1 MRYDY
6 EALNPES
13 FQHLCQ
19 AVLSAIYPNLQ
30 CLPVGQ
36 PDGGRDAFNF
46 HATPDSDEFTVFQV
60 KFSRNPNLK
69 TERDLIEE
77 VIDSE
82 SEKVSTLVDHG
93 AVQYFLLTNVSGTAH
108 HTAGSI
114 DKTQTSLSANLPIPA
129 QVWWRDDLDRKID
142 NLPNVKWSYPS
153 IIKATDILP
162 LLASLL
168 SKPPEAEELAPLS
181 RYIATQYN
189 SDKEIKFKQVDLNH
203 DIIHLF
209 IDLPLGRKQADH
221 TRSRTAAPLP
231 TSSPRSTEEYINT
244 LDIYSGEDRVDAPP
258 SSHAGLAASF
268 CLQMPLNAGVTRIV
282 LEGAPGQGK
291 STVTQFLC
299 QLHRLRF
306 LRKVSSSAV
315 LSTRHEL
322 GPARLP
328 FRVDIRDFASWLSG
342 RHPYRDDEDNL
353 LPAGQSRSLESFLAM
368 QVSQLSG
375 GLTLTTEGLLRLLSE
390 SHSLIILDGF
400 DEVADIDLRRRLV
413 DEICAA
419 AERFDL
425 SCKSMLI
432 ILTSR
437 PAAFA
442 NSPGFPE
449 SEWHHLKLLDMR
461 TDTIEAYKDKWTQYQ
476 NLNADDAKLITS
488 TLRAKLEQPHLRD
501 LARNPMQL
509 TILLQLIHV
518 QGVALP
524 DKRTTLY
531 EEYMKLFFNREAEKA
546 PVVRDHRDLLL
557 SLHGVLAWVLH
568 CQAETGGAGRVA
580 RQELRQIVKE
590 YLQEMGHNVQLTD
603 VLFAGTLE
611 RVGALVSRLE
621 GTYEFEVQPLR
632 EYFAARYLYA
642 TAPYSPVGKVRTGT
656 RPERFEALARSFY
669 WTNVTRFFCGFYD
682 AGELSSL
689 VDGMQH
695 LGEERGY
702 GLISRPRN
710 LALMLLSDQVF
721 TQAPKVMRRLV
732 EFITD
737 GSGFY
742 RWAAS
747 ALGPFGSEI
756 ALSVNSGASLLYERC
771 AQQLRVEID
780 EERSGTLRR
789 VMAALG
795 SRETLLE
802 DWRNFNREGASS
814 TSRLQEAVV
823 FNIIQYLTVDEI
835 RKAAGDDVV
844 ESVWA
849 LLAAGKQE
857 TIYREA
863 KLAVALKDSLFMGGV
878 QPPYWGWRRSEFE
891 PSGALLEILRP
902 EYLAHLA
909 YPEEDGGSNDG
920 LYQHYRAIVRH
931 YSQLVEKE
939 LEEVTESDSGVRG
952 VLIEFIREVLE
963 IMSIKRTRWSS
974 SLENWTEI
982 VDRGFSV
989 HPGSALMALLALVS
1003 TAVDNREGECAW
1015 SEDGFS
1021 STPGLVRRLGYA
1033 RHMLHDTE
1041 WWRERLNGSDDEQ
1054 RVVLIAMLVMWTD
1067 SDVIASNLYR
1077 IKETLA
1083 AATEGEWQRLW
1094 EVCRVLGWARRGDQ
1108 YDFSGSWFE
1117 EHSETLEG
1125 RLALLLLKR
1134 AERGEVSRAWGREFI
1149 LRYPDDDPTIL
1160 ELALSVEIGP
1170 DEPESEDWSHVDWTH
1185 ILYLSRRMK
1194 QSKARGFLSLA
1205 HILQGVIPESVAET
1219 VLSESDVHNE
1229 VFVTLCEGVYANI
1242 VAERAEQVSA
1252 VSARDGWF
1260 EQRES

>member
-6 EALNPES
+6 ETLNPET

-60 KFSRNPNLK
+60 KYSRNPSLK
-69 TERDLIEE
+69 SERDLIEE

-82 SEKVSTLVDHG
+82 FQKVAALVEHG
-93 AVQYFLLTNVSGTAH
+93 AVQYILLTNVSGTAH
-108 HTAGSI
+108 HTSGSI
-114 DKTQTSLSANLPIPA
+114 DKTQASLSERLPIPA

-142 NLPNVKWSYPS
+142 NLPNIKWSYPS

-162 LLASLL
+162 LLGSLL

-189 SDKEIKFKQVDLNH
+189 ADKEIKFKQVHLTH
-203 DIIHLF
+203 DITHLF
-209 IDLPLGRKQADH
+209 IDLPLGRKQSAH
-221 TRSRTAAPLP
+221 VRSRTAAPLP
-231 TSSPRSTEEYINT
+231 TSSPGSTEQYLTT
-244 LDIYSGEDRVDAPP
+244 LDIYTGEDRVDAPP

-268 CLQMPLNAGVTRIV
+268 YLQMPLAAGVTRIV

-306 LRKVSSSAV
+306 LRKLSSSAN
-315 LSTRHEL
+315 LSTRHQL

-342 RHPYRDDEDNL
+342 RHPYRDDQDNL
-353 LPAGQSRSLESFLAM
+353 LPPEQSRSLESFLTM

-375 GLTLTTEGLLRLLSE
+375 GLTLTNEGLLQLLSE
-390 SHSLIILDGF
+390 SHSLLILDGF

-425 SCKSMLI
+425 SSKSMLI

-449 SEWHHLKLLDMR
+449 SEWHHLQLLDMR
-461 TDTIEAYKDKWTQYQ
+461 TDTIEAYKDKWTEYQ
-476 NLNADDAKLITS
+476 NLSADDTKLITS

-546 PVVRDHRDLLL
+546 PVVRDHRDLLI

-568 CQAETGGAGRVA
+568 CQAETGGAGRVT
-580 RQELRQIVKE
+580 RLELRNIVRQ
-590 YLQEMGHNVQLTD
+590 YLEELGHDVQLTD

-632 EYFAARYLYA
+632 EYFAARYLYV

-656 RPERFEALARSFY
+656 RPERFEALARSSY

-689 VDGMQH
+689 VDGMEH

-702 GLISRPRN
+702 KLISRPRN
-710 LALMLLSDQVF
+710 LAVMLLSDQVF
-721 TQAPKVMRRLV
+721 TQAPKVMSRLV
-732 EFITD
+732 DFITD

-742 RWAAS
+742 RWAAT
-747 ALGPFGSEI
+747 ALAPFGSEI
-756 ALSVNSGASLLYERC
+756 ALSVSSGGSLLYQKCSQKLAAES
-771 AQQLRVEID
+771 D
-780 EERSGTLRR
+780 EERRETLQR

-795 SRETLLE
+795 SQETLLK
-802 DWRNFNREGASS
+802 DWRRRNVEGAPSA
-814 TSRLQEAVV
+814 SRLQEAIV
-823 FNIIQYLTVDEI
+823 FDIIQHLTVDEI
-835 RKAAGDDVV
+835 RRASGDDAV
-844 ESVWA
+844 ESIWA
-849 LLAAGKQE
+849 FLAAGMQE
-857 TIYREA
+857 VIYGDA
-863 KLAVALKDSLFMGGV
+863 KLAEALKEALFTGTV
-878 QPPYWGWRRSEFE
+878 QPAYWGWRRSEFE

-909 YPEEDGGSNDG
+909 YPQEDGGSNDG
-920 LYQHYRAIVRH
+920 LFQHYRAIVRH
-931 YSQLVEKE
+931 YSQVVERKWEETEDSSLGVKE
-939 LEEVTESDSGVRG
+939 ELTRFVQDI
-952 VLIEFIREVLE
+952 LEVL
-963 IMSIKRTRWSS
+963 SSKQSQWSS
-974 SLENWTEI
+974 SLENWNEI
-982 VDRGFSV
+982 VDRGFDAYR
-989 HPGSALMALLALVS
+989 GSSLMALLALVS
-1003 TAVDNREGECAW
+1003 TAVNSRDEDCSW
-1015 SEDGFS
+1015 SDDGFC

-1033 RHMLHDTE
+1033 RQKLHDSE
-1041 WWRERLNGSDDEQ
+1041 WWRERLNAPNEEEK
-1054 RVVLIAMLVMWTD
+1054 VVLLAMLVMWAD
-1067 SDVIASNLYR
+1067 SHVMAGNLDR
-1077 IKETLA
+1077 VNETLGT
-1083 AATEGEWQRLW
+1083 ATEGEWQRLW
-1094 EVCRVLGWARRGDQ
+1094 EVCRVLSWARRGEQ
-1108 YDFSGSWFE
+1108 CDFSGSWFE
-1117 EHSETLEG
+1117 RHGEG
-1125 RLALLLLKR
+1125 LDERMAVLLLKR
-1134 AERGEVSRAWGREFI
+1134 AERGEVGRTWGRTFI
-1149 LRYPDDDPTIL
+1149 SNYPHDDPSIL
-1160 ELALSVEIGP
+1160 ELALSLEIGP
-1170 DEPESEDWSHVDWTH
+1170 DEPESEDWSHVDWSH
-1185 ILYLSRRMK
+1185 ILYLSRRMR
-1194 QSKARGFLSLA
+1194 QSKARGFLSMA
-1205 HILQGVIPESVAET
+1205 HILQGEIPEGAADR

-1242 VAERAEQVSA
+1242 VAERAEKVSA
-1252 VSARDGWF
+1252 VAERDGWF
-1260 EQRES
+1260 EQRDS

>member
-6 EALNPES
+6 ETLNPET

-36 PDGGRDAFNF
+36 PDGGRDAFHF

-60 KFSRNPNLK
+60 KFSRNPSLK
-69 TERDLIEE
+69 TERNLIEE

-82 SEKVSTLVDHG
+82 FQKVSTLVDHG

-108 HTAGSI
+108 HASGSI
-114 DKTQTSLSANLPIPA
+114 DKTQTSLSGRLPIPA

-142 NLPNVKWSYPS
+142 NLPNIKWSYPS

-162 LLASLL
+162 LLGSLL
-168 SKPPEAEELAPLS
+168 SKPTEAEELAPLS

-189 SDKEIKFKQVDLNH
+189 RDKEIKFKQVHLTH
-203 DIIHLF
+203 DITHLF
-209 IDLPLGRKQADH
+209 IDLPLGRKQAAH
-221 TRSRTAAPLP
+221 ARSRTAAPLP
-231 TSSPRSTEEYINT
+231 TSSPRTTEQYLNT
-244 LDIYSGEDRVDAPP
+244 LDTYAGEDRVDAPP

-268 CLQMPLNAGVTRIV
+268 FLQMPLTGGVTRIV

-306 LRKVSSSAV
+306 LRKMSSSANF
-315 LSTRHEL
+315 SARHQL

-342 RHPYRDDEDNL
+342 RHPYRDDEDKL
-353 LPAGQSRSLESFLAM
+353 LPASQSRSLESFLAM
-368 QVSQLSG
+368 QVSHLSG
-375 GLTLTTEGLLRLLSE
+375 GLTLTNEGLLRLLSE

-400 DEVADIDLRRRLV
+400 DEVADIDLRRSLV
-413 DEICAA
+413 EEICSA

-425 SCKSMLI
+425 LSKSMLI

-449 SEWHHLKLLDMR
+449 NEWHHLKLLDMR
-461 TDTIEAYKDKWTQYQ
+461 TDTIEAYKDKWTEYQ
-476 NLNADDAKLITS
+476 NLNTDDTKLITS

-546 PVVRDHRDLLL
+546 SVVRDHRDLLL

-580 RQELRQIVKE
+580 RQELRQIVKD
-590 YLQEMGHNVQLTD
+590 YLEEVGHDVQLTD

-689 VDGMQH
+689 VDGMEH
-695 LGEERGY
+695 LGEEKGY
-702 GLISRPRN
+702 RLISRPRN
-710 LALMLLSDQVF
+710 LAVMLLSDQVF
-721 TQAPKVMRRLV
+721 TQAPKVMNRLV
-732 EFITD
+732 EFITR
-737 GSGFY
+737 GPGFY

-747 ALGPFGSEI
+747 ALGPFGSGI
-756 ALSVNSGASLLYERC
+756 ALSVNSGGSLLYQKCSQKLGIET
-771 AQQLRVEID
+771 D
-780 EERSGTLRR
+780 EERRGTLQR

-795 SRETLLE
+795 SQETLLK
-802 DWRNFNREGASS
+802 DWREVNVERETGPF
-814 TSRLQEAVV
+814 RLQEALIFDIV
-823 FNIIQYLTVDEI
+823 QHLTMDEI
-835 RKAAGDDVV
+835 REASGDDAV
-844 ESVWA
+844 ELVWA
-849 LLAAGKQE
+849 FLAAGKQE
-857 TIYREA
+857 AVYQDA
-863 KLAVALKDSLFMGGV
+863 KLAGVLKDSLFMGSL
-878 QPPYWGWRRSEFE
+878 QTFYWNWPRSEFE

-902 EYLAHLA
+902 EYLVHLA
-909 YPEEDGGSNDG
+909 YPQEEGESNDG
-920 LYQHYRAIVRH
+920 FFQHYRAIVRH
-931 YSQLVEKE
+931 YSRLVENE
-939 LEEVTESDSGVRG
+939 PGEATQGDPGVRG
-952 VLIEFIREVLE
+952 ALTHFVKDILE
-963 IMSIKRTRWSS
+963 MLSTKRSLWSN
-974 SLENWTEI
+974 SLENWNEI
-982 VDRGFSV
+982 VDHGFGI
-989 HPGSALMALLALVS
+989 HRGSASMALLALVS
-1003 TAVDNREGECAW
+1003 TAVNSREEERAW
-1015 SEDGFS
+1015 SEEGFC
-1021 STPGLVRRLGYA
+1021 STPGLVRRLSYA
-1033 RHMLHDTE
+1033 RRMLHDSE
-1041 WWRERLNGSDDEQ
+1041 WWRERLNASNEEDK
-1054 RVVLIAMLVMWTD
+1054 VVLLAMLTMWTD
-1067 SDVIASNLYR
+1067 AHVIAGNLYR
-1077 IKETLA
+1077 INETLA
-1083 AATEGEWQRLW
+1083 MATEGEWQRLW
-1094 EVCRVLGWARRGDQ
+1094 EVCRVLGWARRGEQ
-1108 YDFSGSWFE
+1108 CDFSGSWFE
-1117 EHSETLEG
+1117 RHSETLHE
-1125 RLALLLLKR
+1125 RLAVLLLKR
-1134 AERGEVSRAWGREFI
+1134 AERGEVGRTWGRSFI
-1149 LRYPDDDPTIL
+1149 SKYPDDDSSIL
-1160 ELALSVEIGP
+1160 ELALSLEIGP
-1170 DEPESEDWSHVDWTH
+1170 DVPQSEDWSHIDWSH
-1185 ILYLSRRMK
+1185 ILYLSRRMR
-1194 QSKARGFLSLA
+1194 QSKARSFLSMA
-1205 HILQGVIPESVAET
+1205 HTLKGGVPESVAEL
-1219 VLSESDVHNE
+1219 VLSESDLHNE
-1229 VFVTLCEGVYANI
+1229 VFVTMCEGVYANV
-1242 VAERAEQVSA
+1242 VAARAEKVSA
-1252 VSARDGWF
+1252 VSEGDGWF
-1260 EQRES
+1260 EQRDS